1 MMVNGK
7 NECIRC
13 TINYCAYNNEQ
24 ACRCTLDSIQ
34 IGTHEQNPTKK
45 ECVDCESFKNKME

>member
-13 TINYCAYNNEQ
+13 TINNCAYNNEQ

-34 IGTHEQNPTKK
+34 IGTHESNPTKK